1 MRSDSKLNQLLE
13 QRRSPPGC
21 DHLTQRIINVVAKI
35 PQQHHLGLLS
45 WIKQIFADYA
55 VLRPAYLLASI
66 LLIGF
71 FTGFWLPSTESSK
84 PGIYSSELEEFLYE
98 DEVII

>member
-1 MRSDSKLNQLLE
+1 MRSDSKFNKLLE

-21 DHLTQRIINVVAKI
+21 DYLAQRIINVAARI
-35 PQQHHLGLLS
+35 PQQHRPGLLS
-45 WIKQIFADYA
+45 WIKQLFADYA
-55 VLRPAYLLASI
+55 VPRPVYLLASI

-71 FTGFWLPSTESSK
+71 FTGFWLPSTEPSK

-98 DEVII
+98 DEVTI